1 MTDVSNTDDVIDVR
15 DIIARVE
22 ELREAR
28 KPWVAGWNM
37 PGYMPDSEPAEFE
50 TFADAC
56 EYIADAMEEQAVEAY
71 ELVGCADGEEE
82 RSEEGT
88 ALDATAKHVRA
99 LADTAG
105 EYGETV
111 GKYHYFIAE
120 AHNAGLPDDDAAEL
134 ATLEELLSDL
144 EGNGGDEQWNGSW
157 YPITLIRDD
166 HFESYAEEL
175 ADDCCPYP
183 SNSAEGKALQ
193 QWPYRCIDW
202 KQAARE
208 LQQDYSSVEFDG
220 VTYWY
225 R

>member
-1 MTDVSNTDDVIDVR
+1 MTDVSNSDDVIDVR

-22 ELREAR
+22 ELEGQRQ
-28 KPWVAGWNM
+28 PWTAGFNM
-37 PGYMPDSEPAEFE
+37 PGYMPDSEPCTFE
-50 TFADAC
+50 SFDDARD
-56 EYIADAMEEQAVEAY
+56 YIATCLEE
-71 ELVGCADGEEE
+71 
-82 RSEEGT
+82 
-88 ALDATAKHVRA
+88 
-99 LADTAG
+99 
-105 EYGETV
+105 
-111 GKYHYFIAE
+111 IAE
-120 AHNAGLPDDDAAEL
+120 DAAMGDDAAHAAKVAAMIDAAKPRVEALTEGEFGETIGNYHYWIAPSENEGLEPADHAEL
-134 ATLEELLSDL
+134 VTLRELLSNL

-157 YPITLIRDD
+157 YPLTLIRDD

-175 ADDCCPYP
+175 AEDCCPYP
-183 SNSAEGKALQ
+183 SNSPEGKALQ